1 MHFVRAATLL
11 LLLAQLAPGCASN
24 PSTAREHAV
33 IQINSMK
40 VAPQILEISG
50 SGNSIAFTNWSNSAA
65 TVQFPA
71 SMVNAFTCED
81 LRPQFVVSGDRIESV
96 EVLGDS
102 ESLTTPCPLLP
113 GTYAYEVWLSESR
126 RDRENPQLKLKGT
139 IVVAP

>member
-65 TVQFPA
+65 TV
-71 SMVNAFTCED
+71 SAFST
-81 LRPQFVVSGDRIESV
+81 LSAIRPVPRQHGERLHV
-96 EVLGDS
+96 
-102 ESLTTPCPLLP
+102 
-113 GTYAYEVWLSESR
+113 
-126 RDRENPQLKLKGT
+126 
-139 IVVAP
+139 